1 MSLDMRQCVRCK
13 DVKHRREFAARSRTC
28 DACRRAADAPKP
40 TEAQWQQT
48 VTSALS
54 TFGWDWMH
62 VRRTRGKGGLWTTST
77 SQPGW
82 PDLVALR
89 GGLIVGIELKSET
102 GRPTAEQLEWLA
114 RFSRLIGGRAWLV
127 TPSDPAWDTF
137 VAWIRDPM
145 NAPRRHGW

>member
-1 MSLDMRQCVRCK
+1 MKGVKICVRCK
-13 DVKHRREFAARSRTC
+13 ETKSSELFEPRGRTCAPCRREAAM
-28 DACRRAADAPKP
+28 PKP
-40 TEAQWQQT
+40 SESEWQQT

-62 VRRTRGKGGLWTTST
+62 VRRTRGKGGMWTTST

-89 GGLIVGIELKSET
+89 GGLVLGIELKSET
-102 GRPTAEQLEWLA
+102 GKVTVEQLEWLG
-114 RFSRLIGGRAWLV
+114 RFSRLVGGRAWLV

-137 VAWIRDPM
+137 VGWIRDPM
-145 NAPRRHGW
+145 SAPRRHGW